1 MSKDQHIEHYTA
13 AVECIVKAYE
23 HYNEHKDPQA
33 VQDILTEMTYH
44 FDFLGTKENI
54 YACMRESDHELA
66 EACAFVQGFL
76 SGSKWGYTVGVDSAE
91 LGREQNE
98 LSKRIN

>member
-1 MSKDQHIEHYTA
+1 MTKEQHYEEARKFIL
-13 AVECIVKAYE
+13 KAYE
-23 HYNEHKDPQA
+23 YYEQGKDASEIQNC
-33 VQDILTEMTYH
+33 ISSMTLH
-44 FDFLGTKENI
+44 CCMIGDEEDVKEQ
-54 YACMRESDHELA
+54 MRGEDDWELA
-66 EACAFVQGFL
+66 QALAFIQGFL